1 VNAEDE
7 ADLDRAAAEAQSL
20 VRAVHL
26 PEDLSAAVLSA
37 YHLLGES
44 VIVAVRSSGAGEDSA
59 DTSFAGMNATF
70 TNVHGDAELLE
81 SVVNCWPRSTVP
93 GSSRTGRA
101 VP

>member
-1 VNAEDE
+1 
-7 ADLDRAAAEAQSL
+7 
-20 VRAVHL
+20 
-26 PEDLSAAVLSA
+26 LSAAVLSA

-81 SVVNCWPRSTVP
+81 SVVNCWASLYSARVISY
-93 GSSRTGRA
+93 RRA

>member
-1 VNAEDE
+1 LTVPLPRPNPWCG
-7 ADLDRAAAEAQSL
+7 
-20 VRAVHL
+20 AVTL

-81 SVVNCWPRSTVP
+81 ECGELLGLALQCP
-93 GSSRTGRA
+93 GHLVRASRA
-101 VP
+101 VTPSPL